1 MKNILCFGD
10 SNTYGTRAAGG
21 RFERNQRW
29 TGILQQLLG
38 DEYYIIEEGCGGRT
52 TVFDDPIE
60 EHKNGKK
67 YLLPCL
73 HSHWPLDLVIIML
86 GTNDL
91 KNRFA
96 LSPTDVQWGMENLIM
111 AIQNMDRLVYGKAP
125 EILIMAPVQIGR
137 LSGLQQILIG
147 AKEKCEQL
155 PALYE
160 QLAKARNTHY
170 LNAGDYAEADDADG
184 VHMDEAGHRALAQA
198 VADKVRRIL
207 EGSDRHA

>member
-1 MKNILCFGD
+1 MKNVLCFGD
-10 SNTYGTRAAGG
+10 SNTYGTNATGG

-29 TGILQQLLG
+29 TGILQKILG
-38 DEYYIIEEGCGGRT
+38 DEYYVIEEGCGGRT

-137 LSGLQQILIG
+137 LSGLEQILIG

-155 PALYE
+155 PALYG

-184 VHMDEAGHRALAQA
+184 VHIDEAGHCALAQA